1 MVKLVDFHGL
11 GRTWPHGLDLLHLF
25 LCILALGFECG
36 EVFHVFDAKVVVYD
50 GFLVEIK
57 APNFWDFA
65 LRLWE
70 LFIVLANVKLLL
82 NGKQML
88 NCVEIVLSIV
98 EDATD
103 IEDSYGTLVIVCL
116 LSVAAAMVLK

>member
-1 MVKLVDFHGL
+1 
-11 GRTWPHGLDLLHLF
+11 
-25 LCILALGFECG
+25 
-36 EVFHVFDAKVVVYD
+36 
-50 GFLVEIK
+50 
-57 APNFWDFA
+57 
-65 LRLWE
+65 
-70 LFIVLANVKLLL
+70 VLANVKLLL